1 MGDKKS
7 SITEQYYTPP
17 PKLSGWESFKIFM
30 WNGETSEFLGR
41 TASSW
46 GKLTITLFFLFHYF
60 PSKMYKVLFLFDG
73 FCPVHFP
80 FFRISYLSPN
90 IFFFSFNSFHFIV
103 LLSHCIGIAHTHAH
117 IIFARVMS

>member
-1 MGDKKS
+1 MADKKS

-46 GKLTITLFFLFHYF
+46 GKLILKIHFFTIHYF
-60 PSKMYKVLFLFDG
+60 SSAMQNDLFVVVVVDVCPFLNLIFIAQYIFLILF
-73 FCPVHFP
+73 
-80 FFRISYLSPN
+80 
-90 IFFFSFNSFHFIV
+90 IFSS
-103 LLSHCIGIAHTHAH
+103 
-117 IIFARVMS
+117 